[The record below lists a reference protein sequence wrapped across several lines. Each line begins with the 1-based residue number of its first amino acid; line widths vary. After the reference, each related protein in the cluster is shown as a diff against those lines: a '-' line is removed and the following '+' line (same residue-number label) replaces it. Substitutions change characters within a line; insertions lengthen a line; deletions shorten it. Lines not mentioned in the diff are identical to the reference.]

1 MKLAVKNMH
10 LKPCSTADP
19 TNSRQPS
26 SASFRSS
33 LSRVLPLLRSG
44 RKLER
49 LFFLGSSGPYLA
61 FPFENLLEVNL
72 INCHFVRPE
81 LRHLLQRCRRL
92 RKFVCAGGATACDII
107 EALEPAHSSLEVLG
121 MDLRRWAGPRR
132 LRIPTLEQ
140 FVALKVLYIDLICVW
155 DWRAGNDTDSPPSPD
170 MLFTTLLPE
179 SIEEVAL
186 FGMGSNAGAY
196 GFEVEAHVSR
206 LASDRKE
213 HGRFQQLRQLRG
225 QGFWPFGYDVD
236 PRSVANDDIV
246 PRVTALNNAKTILED
261 NGVEVIFD
269 VEGDSDLEFGN
280 IISSY

>member
-1 MKLAVKNMH
+1 M
-10 LKPCSTADP
+10 
-19 TNSRQPS
+19 
-26 SASFRSS
+26 
-33 LSRVLPLLRSG
+33 PLLCRA

-49 LFFLGSSGPYLA
+49 VLFFGSSGPYLA
-61 FPFENLLEVNL
+61 LPVENLLEVNL
-72 INCHFVRPE
+72 INCHFVESE
-81 LRHLLQRCRRL
+81 LRNPLQHCRRL
-92 RKFVCAGGATACDII
+92 RKCVCAGGAKACEVI

-121 MDLRRWAGPRR
+121 MDLRRWAGPRG
-132 LRIPTLEQ
+132 LRIPSLEQ

-155 DWRAGNDTDSPPSPD
+155 DWRSGNNTDSPPSPD

-186 FGMGSNAGAY
+186 FGMGSNAAAY
-196 GFEVEAHVSR
+196 GFEVEAHVKR

-213 HGRFQQLRQLRG
+213 KGRFQQLKQLRG

-246 PRVTALNNAKTILED
+246 PRITALNDAKTVLGD

-269 VEGDSDLEFGN
+269 AEGDSDLEFGN
-280 IISSY
+280 IISFC